1 MTLESVESFSCKN
14 LQIASLNRNRSVSI
28 EKASK
33 GRMFFIVYDT
43 KSFMESEYFVIQS
56 SDMTDPYK
64 WVIADVL
71 SEKNTFSTVDPNNKL

>member
-14 LQIASLNRNRSVSI
+14 SQIASLNRNRSVSI

-33 GRMFFIVYDT
+33 GRMFFIVNDT